1 VRRPLRFPREAQRS
15 TADGHYEPLRLGP
28 LWGLVRARLLLL
40 QPIAQ
45 LLAGPEKRN
54 VLLGD
59 LDAVAGARIA
69 ADAGLPPPDREGAE
83 PAQFDAVATGQG
95 GGDLVENRGD
105 YGLNVALIEV
115 RVCLGKP
122 LHELRFDHGRAR
134 RQVDSRYGA
143 KPTRQRQGDGRGARA
158 TIRSPA
164 AKLR

>member
-1 VRRPLRFPREAQRS
+1 M
-15 TADGHYEPLRLGP
+15 
-28 LWGLVRARLLLL
+28 RARLLLL

-95 GGDLVENRGD
+95 GGDLVENRGN

-115 RVCLGKP
+115 RVCLRKP

-143 KPTRQRQGDGRGARA
+143 KPTRQRQGDGRRSRSSPHLRA
-158 TIRSPA
+158 MRDSPEAAIR
-164 AKLR
+164 LVWWCGVVWCGRG